1 MKDKPKR
8 NKISMLI
15 LFSMILSST
24 INLYSTPTSLL
35 FAGIPVLIVETVNSK
50 TALKKEKKLIR
61 KTEKLEK
68 KLKKLKNRK
77 KPGKGKTILI
87 IGIAF
92 LLLGLLLF
100 FTARGIDGCLQLF
113 FGIAVF
119 VGGVVMVII
128 GAILGN
134 S

>member
-35 FAGIPVLIVETVNSK
+35 FAGIPVLILETINSK
-50 TALKKEKKLIR
+50 TTLKKEKRLIR

-68 KLKKLKNRK
+68 SLKNWRIERNPAK
-77 KPGKGKTILI
+77 EK
-87 IGIAF
+87 
-92 LLLGLLLF
+92 
-100 FTARGIDGCLQLF
+100 Q
-113 FGIAVF
+113 
-119 VGGVVMVII
+119 
-128 GAILGN
+128 